1 MVKELL
7 YFNGLYGDLNA
18 INDVDY
24 IFSELIKT
32 RSEIF
37 DWVVRPHIH
46 NKLYQIFCVE
56 FGNVT
61 FQGINLEKKMSGPF
75 VILVPPMAIHGL
87 LYSKDVKGR
96 ILTLSDSYVEAAL
109 GKESL
114 ILSNLNNP
122 EFIENFEGE
131 HIFKE
136 ILDLILHIDREIFS
150 EKVEQQSMIRALLC
164 QLFIKSYRLF
174 NTNHEIKK
182 QVNMYLKHF
191 NNFQKMIKVNGKIKS
206 ITEIAENLQITPIH
220 LNRICKEITNKPAL
234 QIVHEHAIQEAEK
247 YLKHTSLTIAE
258 IAYSLNFEYPN
269 YFSKLFKKYRK
280 LTPLQYRKG
289 IKKTE
294 R

>member
-1 MVKELL
+1 MKKEIL

-18 INDVDY
+18 NNDVDY

-32 RSEIF
+32 RSETF

-46 NKLYQIFCVE
+46 SRLYQIFCVE
-56 FGNVT
+56 YGNVT
-61 FQGINLEKKMSGPF
+61 FQGNNLEKKMSGPF
-75 VILVPPMAIHGL
+75 VILIPPMAIHGL
-87 LYSKDVKGR
+87 LYSKDIRGR
-96 ILTLSDSYVEAAL
+96 ILTLSDSYVEAAI
-109 GKESL
+109 GKESP
-114 ILSNLNNP
+114 ILSNLNTP
-122 EFIENFEGE
+122 EFIENFEDK
-131 HIFKE
+131 HIFNE

-150 EKVEQQSMIRALLC
+150 GKVEQQRMIRALLC

-174 NTNHEIKK
+174 NTNRVIKK
-182 QVNMYLKHF
+182 QDSMYLQHF
-191 NNFQKMIKVNGKIKS
+191 NNFQKIIKSPGKIKT
-206 ITEIAENLQITPIH
+206 ITELAENLQISPIH
-220 LNRICKEITNKPAL
+220 LNRICKAITNKTAL

-289 IKKTE
+289 IKK
-294 R
+294 